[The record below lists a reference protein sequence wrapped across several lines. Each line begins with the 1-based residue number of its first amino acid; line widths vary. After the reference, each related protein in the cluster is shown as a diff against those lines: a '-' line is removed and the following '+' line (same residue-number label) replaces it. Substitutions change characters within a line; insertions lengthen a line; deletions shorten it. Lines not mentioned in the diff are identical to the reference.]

1 MGVAIVDHGVGTQCL
16 VCCSVFEQ
24 ESRHFGNRLTQVST
38 RSMPCVASTLVLRT
52 YCVLGPCYV
61 VVFFFRL
68 IIKNPRGIQG
78 PCFTSLLLLRRTFF
92 CFCYL
97 GVSTTPYWRR
107 WRTPLLL
114 VVHSA
119 VSPLL
124 QLYTYTAVVVVTASE
139 GLGPMPFGSKH
150 DPLCGSSAD
159 SARPYYYCYY
169 RPLIPFWLS
178 YVSSEHRESDPS
190 SSKLW

>member
-1 MGVAIVDHGVGTQCL
+1 MGVAIVDHEVGTQYL

-92 CFCYL
+92 
-97 GVSTTPYWRR
+97 
-107 WRTPLLL
+107 LLL
-114 VVHSA
+114 LFGGFHYSVLATLTNTPALGSPLRGLTTAAAVHVHS
-119 VSPLL
+119 
-124 QLYTYTAVVVVTASE
+124 
-139 GLGPMPFGSKH
+139 
-150 DPLCGSSAD
+150 SSGGH
-159 SARPYYYCYY
+159 C
-169 RPLIPFWLS
+169 
-178 YVSSEHRESDPS
+178 V
-190 SSKLW
+190 